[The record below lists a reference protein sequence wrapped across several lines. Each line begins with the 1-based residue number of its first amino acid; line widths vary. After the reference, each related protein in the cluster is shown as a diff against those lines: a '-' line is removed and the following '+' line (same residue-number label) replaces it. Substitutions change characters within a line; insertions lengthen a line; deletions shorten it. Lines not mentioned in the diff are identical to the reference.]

1 VIKIK
6 NQDQLKRVMRGL
18 AETNSLIDKEKSYSI
33 NHQNLKYLAGLE
45 THKEKLERAI
55 KDFFP
60 LPIIELNENSK
71 RLLAR
76 ALKGN
81 P

>member
-6 NQDQLKRVMRGL
+6 NQDQLKRTMQALGENNGL
-18 AETNSLIDKEKSYSI
+18 IAKEKSYSI
-33 NHQNLKYLAGLE
+33 NHQNLEYLTRLE
-45 THKEKLERAI
+45 AHKEKLERAI

>member
-1 VIKIK
+1 MIKIK
-6 NQDQLKRVMRGL
+6 NQEQLKRTIRAL
-18 AETNSLIDKEKSYSI
+18 AETNDLIAKGNRYSPDCQKEE
-33 NHQNLKYLAGLE
+33 YLAGLKA
-45 THKEKLERAI
+45 HAEKLERAI

-71 RLLAR
+71 RLLAK